1 MRQLNTDQLKREW
14 EKETT
19 VLIRSIELNKKTVFK
34 LVKKSN
40 KYEVAVN
47 FENKHIEII
56 KEIKTFESIQSR
68 SNTVVFAGKNLIEY
82 YPFVVSLQES
92 IYSYLQVIAKID
104 DKILKL
110 LAEKKKSVMNT
121 IDDGFKSNWNESSK
135 IVEKYAKNLAE
146 VVLEL
151 NEMQSFVSEKSEIIN
166 STIQSISNC
175 PLKSEV
181 LTEKLT
187 IIQEIINDFN
197 KKQVSNLHLWV
208 PELNTQIEKIF
219 SKRLESLITEWIAE
233 FKNFKELED
242 QESATLVEEGM
253 RHEIKS

>member
-1 MRQLNTDQLKREW
+1 M
-14 EKETT
+14 
-19 VLIRSIELNKKTVFK
+19 
-34 LVKKSN
+34 
-40 KYEVAVN
+40 
-47 FENKHIEII
+47 
-56 KEIKTFESIQSR
+56 
-68 SNTVVFAGKNLIEY
+68 
-82 YPFVVSLQES
+82 
-92 IYSYLQVIAKID
+92 
-104 DKILKL
+104 
-110 LAEKKKSVMNT
+110 AEKKKSVMNT